1 MQFDSQFC
9 WSLIAIILTLVVA
22 NILLWWKI
30 NHTKGCT
37 HKQTTSFH
45 WNNKTLYKCDNC
57 GAILE
62 DNPAVKSEN
71 TIND

>member
-1 MQFDSQFC
+1 MQIDTSYGLG
-9 WSLIAIILTLVVA
+9 LIAIILTLVIT
-22 NILLWWKI
+22 NILLWWRI
-30 NHTKGCT
+30 QHTKGCT
-37 HKQTTSFH
+37 HQHTTSFP

-62 DNPAVKSEN
+62 DNPAVKSEK